1 MTTESGN
8 DRKCPPASCRDKGR
22 GGVDEGAWCLSSL
35 GCDLFAP
42 RNPQMDRVATRTS
55 TRPPPCSTSA
65 PCPYRTGNAHSPIR
79 SSKFIIGQWPVDAL
93 PRPIKIFTNQ
103 DRPYARFA
111 CDRPEWKRSS
121 PLPSLVT
128 LSTCAPLSVNSA
140 KGLSRWAQRCFA
152 ALSMTRPALVG
163 VFRQCA

>member
-1 MTTESGN
+1 MLVLV
-8 DRKCPPASCRDKGR
+8 
-22 GGVDEGAWCLSSL
+22 GV
-35 GCDLFAP
+35 
-42 RNPQMDRVATRTS
+42 
-55 TRPPPCSTSA
+55 RPVCSTKSPNGSRCHQDKHKA
-65 PCPYRTGNAHSPIR
+65 PSLLHYRTGNAHSPIR

-103 DRPYARFA
+103 DRSYARFA
-111 CDRPEWKRSS
+111 CDRPEGKRSS

-128 LSTCAPLSVNSA
+128 LSPFASLRVNSA

-152 ALSMTRPALVG
+152 ALSMTLPALVGKTHNRPLQLVG